1 MSIDGSVDDGGDSV
15 LLYKDNTS
23 LTSCSEYRSYGDNV
37 CDDVI
42 LVPVTST
49 THVQNVS
56 ITTATYVV
64 TCEVQI
70 IARKTK
76 CFCKMFILSQL

>member
-1 MSIDGSVDDGGDSV
+1 MSISGSVDDGDDSV

-23 LTSCSEYRSYGDNV
+23 LTSCNEYRSYGDNV

-49 THVQNVS
+49 THVRNVT
-56 ITTATYVV
+56 ITTATVVV

-70 IARKTK
+70 IACKTK
-76 CFCKMFILSQL
+76 LF

>member
-1 MSIDGSVDDGGDSV
+1 MSIDGSVDDSGNSV

-23 LTSCSEYRSYGDNV
+23 LTECSEYRSYGDNV

-49 THVQNVS
+49 THVRNVT
-56 ITTATYVV
+56 ITTVTVVV

-70 IARKTK
+70 IGRK
-76 CFCKMFILSQL
+76 FFL